1 MFFSQKFF
9 KVSYPIDYVADPLD
23 RKGKQK
29 RAPSTTLLEHD
40 HILPACSNIFNAT
53 CVLNR
58 NEVDAYREERKKL
71 KKVHKEREREEERK
85 HRKKYKC
92 FDDNC
97 KHNHKKHKKRRKHKK
112 HHHLAKEEERSSPL
126 ADGHISPDD
135 SVSQIGTFSQV
146 PINGVAETKVR
157 DSATKDDTEEDNG
170 STVTESSGSLY
181 VSDKHLPNIHFMKIL
196 TFLFQ
201 HNSNRSFLKTFV
213 SLLRKHCLNQVKS
226 LHFSPH
232 VSYGRGLEKVSNGQ
246 LDV

>member
-1 MFFSQKFF
+1 MFFQKFF
-9 KVSYPIDYVADPLD
+9 KVSYPIEYDADPLD

-71 KKVHKEREREEERK
+71 KKIHKEREREEERK

-92 FDDNC
+92 FDEDC

-112 HHHLAKEEERSSPL
+112 HHHLAKEEL
-126 ADGHISPDD
+126 VDGHISPDD
-135 SVSQIGTFSQV
+135 SVSQIGSFSQT
-146 PINGVAETKVR
+146 PMNGASETKVLETP
-157 DSATKDDTEEDNG
+157 TKDDTEEDNG

-181 VSDKHLPNIHFMKIL
+181 VSIFKDNVTTIVKIL
-196 TFLFQ
+196 TESFSLTT
-201 HNSNRSFLKTFV
+201 NSNQSF
-213 SLLRKHCLNQVKS
+213 
-226 LHFSPH
+226 
-232 VSYGRGLEKVSNGQ
+232 
-246 LDV
+246 

>member
-1 MFFSQKFF
+1 MNNVVNVFRMNVFLIVFSQTFF
-9 KVSYPIDYVADPLD
+9 KVSYPIEYDADPLD

-71 KKVHKEREREEERK
+71 KKIHKEREREEERK

-92 FDDNC
+92 FDEDC

-126 ADGHISPDD
+126 ISPDD
-135 SVSQIGTFSQV
+135 SVSQLGTFPQL
-146 PINGVAETKVR
+146 PINGSIDVKR
-157 DSATKDDTEEDNG
+157 PDSATKDDTEEDNG

-181 VSDKHLPNIHFMKIL
+181 VSFFF
-196 TFLFQ
+196 FL
-201 HNSNRSFLKTFV
+201 RL
-213 SLLRKHCLNQVKS
+213 C
-226 LHFSPH
+226 
-232 VSYGRGLEKVSNGQ
+232 
-246 LDV
+246 

>member
-1 MFFSQKFF
+1 MFFQKFF
-9 KVSYPIDYVADPLD
+9 KVSYPIEYDADPLD

-71 KKVHKEREREEERK
+71 KKIHKEREREEERK

-92 FDDNC
+92 FDEDC

-112 HHHLAKEEERSSPL
+112 HHHLAKEEL
-126 ADGHISPDD
+126 VDGHISPDD
-135 SVSQIGTFSQV
+135 SVSQIGSFSQT
-146 PINGVAETKVR
+146 PMNGASETKVLETP
-157 DSATKDDTEEDNG
+157 TKDDTEEDNG

-181 VSDKHLPNIHFMKIL
+181 VSIFKNNVTSFVKIL
-196 TFLFQ
+196 TKFSLTQ
-201 HNSNRSFLKTFV
+201 IATKVLKRHQKTIC
-213 SLLRKHCLNQVKS
+213 S
-226 LHFSPH
+226 SPD
-232 VSYGRGLEKVSNGQ
+232 RIK
-246 LDV
+246 